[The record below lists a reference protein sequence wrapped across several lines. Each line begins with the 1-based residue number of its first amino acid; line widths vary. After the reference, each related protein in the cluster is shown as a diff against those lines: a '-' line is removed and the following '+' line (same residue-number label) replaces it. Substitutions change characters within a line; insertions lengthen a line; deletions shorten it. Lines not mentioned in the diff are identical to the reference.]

1 MRENDMKFITKRR
14 QDELR
19 DRIYDCKSKAH
30 KLMASIENIQPAI
43 QEGNFQYLQDRMRE
57 NVSILARELEDLFQ
71 DFSKK

>member
-1 MRENDMKFITKRR
+1 MKFITKRR

>member
-1 MRENDMKFITKRR
+1 MKLITKRR

-19 DRIYDCKSKAH
+19 DKIYDCKSKAH
-30 KLMASIENIQPAI
+30 KLMASIEVIQLAI

-71 DFSKK
+71 DFSEK

>member
-71 DFSKK
+71 EFSKK

>member
-1 MRENDMKFITKRR
+1 MRENDMKIITKRR

-19 DRIYDCKSKAH
+19 DKIYDCKSKAH
-30 KLMASIENIQPAI
+30 KLMASIENIQPAL

-71 DFSKK
+71 DFSEK

>member
-57 NVSILARELEDLFQ
+57 NVAILARELEDLFQ

>member
-1 MRENDMKFITKRR
+1 MRENDMKIITKRR

-30 KLMASIENIQPAI
+30 KLMASIENIQPAL
-43 QEGNFQYLQDRMRE
+43 QEGNFQYLQDRMRG
-57 NVSILARELEDLFQ
+57 NVAILARELEDLFQ

>member
-1 MRENDMKFITKRR
+1 MKIITKRR

-19 DRIYDCKSKAH
+19 DKIYDCKSKAH

-57 NVSILARELEDLFQ
+57 NVAILARELEDLFQ

>member
-1 MRENDMKFITKRR
+1 MRENDMKIITKRR

>member
-1 MRENDMKFITKRR
+1 MRENDMKLITKRR

-19 DRIYDCKSKAH
+19 DKIYDCKSKAH

-43 QEGNFQYLQDRMRE
+43 QEGNFQYLQDRMRD

-71 DFSKK
+71 DFSEK

>member
-1 MRENDMKFITKRR
+1 MKIITKRR

-30 KLMASIENIQPAI
+30 KLMASIENIQPAL

-71 DFSKK
+71 DFSEK

>member
-1 MRENDMKFITKRR
+1 MKIITKRR

-19 DRIYDCKSKAH
+19 DKIYDCKSKAH
-30 KLMASIENIQPAI
+30 KLMASIENIQPAL

>member
-1 MRENDMKFITKRR
+1 MKIITKRR